1 MSWKYFYSFQV
12 VIANTSRMLIFGTTN
27 KSRRW
32 ISSNR
37 LKLDPSKT
45 EFIWFYS
52 GRRQLCCVGDDIV
65 LYDNRIS
72 PVHIVRYLR
81 VMLDSNLTM
90 SQNVVF
96 VYQN

>member
-12 VIANTSRMLIFGTTN
+12 MIANKSRLLILLGTTN

-45 EFIWFYS
+45 ELIWFHR
-52 GRRQLCCVGDDIV
+52 GFRQLCCVGDDIV
-65 LYDNRIS
+65 LHGNRIP
-72 PVHIVRYLR
+72 PVHIV
-81 VMLDSNLTM
+81 
-90 SQNVVF
+90 
-96 VYQN
+96 